1 MNIIQHVQDY
11 IILKNKISVFNQLI
25 GLSKISRKL
34 NYHRRS
40 KLSLLSI
47 LSWLMVSIFQQRSL
61 YRAEK
66 TKQFTTRTVRN
77 VLNDARINWQRLT
90 CLLAGRI
97 IDYLRRIK
105 TLDGRRKLAFV
116 LDDTLIKRSFS
127 KKTEL
132 LAKTYDH
139 DRGKYLKGYR
149 GLTLA
154 ITDGNTLLPG
164 NYALMSSENQR
175 NRIGSPARF
184 TDLRTLAGQRRAQG
198 QRKMNLVG
206 IELLKQ
212 ALDNQITADYVL
224 FDTWF
229 SSPKMFKTVID
240 LGMVGIGMIKNTVKV
255 HYRYRNKLM
264 SDKAIYQLLRRSQ
277 RRQHD
282 KYQYSVIVEAHAG
295 DYTFPLRLVFV
306 TKRGHTNKFLVLAST
321 NPGLTPDKIIQMY
334 GRRWQIEG
342 FFKVAKQYLR
352 LDRSQIQSYDGFCAH
367 FALVMMAYDILAWQ
381 QRESVDYHSMGDLFF
396 ELNRDLTDI
405 TLIEALTQLLVNLV
419 SYVSGKIFIE
429 KKINE
434 FLNEFFDQ
442 LPGSFSKLLTA

>member
-1 MNIIQHVQDY
+1 MNIIQHAQDY

-47 LSWLMVSIFQQRSL
+47 LSWFMVSIFQQRSL

-90 CLLAGRI
+90 CLLAGGI

-154 ITDGNTLLPG
+154 ITDGNTLLPV

-184 TDLRTLAGQRRAQG
+184 TDLRTLAG
-198 QRKMNLVG
+198 
-206 IELLKQ
+206 
-212 ALDNQITADYVL
+212 
-224 FDTWF
+224 
-229 SSPKMFKTVID
+229 
-240 LGMVGIGMIKNTVKV
+240 
-255 HYRYRNKLM
+255 H
-264 SDKAIYQLLRRSQ
+264 
-277 RRQHD
+277 
-282 KYQYSVIVEAHAG
+282 
-295 DYTFPLRLVFV
+295 
-306 TKRGHTNKFLVLAST
+306 
-321 NPGLTPDKIIQMY
+321 
-334 GRRWQIEG
+334 RWQIEG

-442 LPGSFSKLLTA
+442 LPGSFSKLLTV

>member
-154 ITDGNTLLPG
+154 ITDGNTLLPV
-164 NYALMSSENQR
+164 NY
-175 NRIGSPARF
+175 
-184 TDLRTLAGQRRAQG
+184 TL
-198 QRKMNLVG
+198 VVFF
-206 IELLKQ
+206 IS
-212 ALDNQITADYVL
+212 VL
-224 FDTWF
+224 
-229 SSPKMFKTVID
+229 
-240 LGMVGIGMIKNTVKV
+240 
-255 HYRYRNKLM
+255 Y
-264 SDKAIYQLLRRSQ
+264 
-277 RRQHD
+277 
-282 KYQYSVIVEAHAG
+282 
-295 DYTFPLRLVFV
+295 
-306 TKRGHTNKFLVLAST
+306 
-321 NPGLTPDKIIQMY
+321 
-334 GRRWQIEG
+334 
-342 FFKVAKQYLR
+342 
-352 LDRSQIQSYDGFCAH
+352 
-367 FALVMMAYDILAWQ
+367 
-381 QRESVDYHSMGDLFF
+381 
-396 ELNRDLTDI
+396 
-405 TLIEALTQLLVNLV
+405 
-419 SYVSGKIFIE
+419 
-429 KKINE
+429 
-434 FLNEFFDQ
+434 
-442 LPGSFSKLLTA
+442 

>member
-1 MNIIQHVQDY
+1 
-11 IILKNKISVFNQLI
+11 
-25 GLSKISRKL
+25 
-34 NYHRRS
+34 
-40 KLSLLSI
+40 
-47 LSWLMVSIFQQRSL
+47 MVSIFQQRSL

-66 TKQFTTRTVRN
+66 TKHFTTRTVRN

-90 CLLAGRI
+90 CLLAGGI

-116 LDDTLIKRSFS
+116 LDDTLIKRSFL

-139 DRGKYLKGYR
+139 DRG
-149 GLTLA
+149 LTLA
-154 ITDGNTLLPG
+154 ITDGNTLLPV

-184 TDLRTLAGQRRAQG
+184 TDLRTLAGQRRAQA
-198 QRKMNLVG
+198 QRKVNLVG

-212 ALDNQITADYVL
+212 AMDNQITADYVL

-240 LGMVGIGMIKNTVKV
+240 LGIVGIGMIKNTVKV
-255 HYRYRNKLM
+255 HYRYQNKLM

-277 RRQHD
+277 RRQPD

-334 GRRWQIEG
+334 GHRWQIEG

>member
-154 ITDGNTLLPG
+154 ITDGNTLLPV
-164 NYALMSSENQR
+164 NYTLMTFFDIN
-175 NRIGSPARF
+175 
-184 TDLRTLAGQRRAQG
+184 L
-198 QRKMNLVG
+198 MNF
-206 IELLKQ
+206 I
-212 ALDNQITADYVL
+212 
-224 FDTWF
+224 
-229 SSPKMFKTVID
+229 
-240 LGMVGIGMIKNTVKV
+240 
-255 HYRYRNKLM
+255 
-264 SDKAIYQLLRRSQ
+264 
-277 RRQHD
+277 
-282 KYQYSVIVEAHAG
+282 SVC
-295 DYTFPLRLVFV
+295 DST
-306 TKRGHTNKFLVLAST
+306 KFLVFEYFLRPYVS
-321 NPGLTPDKIIQMY
+321 NS
-334 GRRWQIEG
+334 
-342 FFKVAKQYLR
+342 FSLR
-352 LDRSQIQSYDGFCAH
+352 LHVTTFQGVYS
-367 FALVMMAYDILAWQ
+367 
-381 QRESVDYHSMGDLFF
+381 
-396 ELNRDLTDI
+396 
-405 TLIEALTQLLVNLV
+405 
-419 SYVSGKIFIE
+419 
-429 KKINE
+429 
-434 FLNEFFDQ
+434 
-442 LPGSFSKLLTA
+442 